1 MAPSATASAIQLVPL
16 TTDRAVVATHSAAAG
31 AGSDHDEGAVHSAS
45 LAEREPST
53 PGDIETGTPSS
64 ASSPALPL
72 AGVDALPLVDGG
84 PRAWAFLAA
93 ATTIEFM
100 VWGLPF
106 SVGVLNAYWSESLF
120 PGQPQTVALASTLP
134 QGLLLFS
141 GAVLA
146 PLFTLLPWHEK
157 RIQAV
162 GMVIATVGLIASAF
176 ATKAWHLVVT
186 FGCLYPFA
194 TALYFPCP
202 IIVFEWFQAR
212 RGLASGV
219 VFAGTGAGG
228 AAFPYIV
235 TSLLGRFGYRTTML
249 ALGVAFISINSVAL
263 TLIKRR
269 VPLAARVS
277 SSTRRPR
284 PRTDFSFLAG
294 RAAWA
299 AFAFITI
306 SNLGS
311 FIPLLWMPSYA
322 TATHATRPDGTTLV
336 AIMNGITAPG
346 FLLNGHLSDRL
357 PARIVIC
364 TSCLLATLS
373 CLLLWGYGTSAGPLV
388 AFAIVWGI
396 TAGSTSGIWS
406 KMVTVINKSGDP
418 SVPAW
423 TIATFACLKGVG
435 SLTSGP
441 ISNALLATGPLKGAG
456 GAFGS
461 TNYGSLFIYTAVT
474 TFAGGL
480 VAIAFPDK

>member
-1 MAPSATASAIQLVPL
+1 
-16 TTDRAVVATHSAAAG
+16 
-31 AGSDHDEGAVHSAS
+31 
-45 LAEREPST
+45 
-53 PGDIETGTPSS
+53 
-64 ASSPALPL
+64 
-72 AGVDALPLVDGG
+72 
-84 PRAWAFLAA
+84 
-93 ATTIEFM
+93 M

-106 SVGVLNAYWSESLF
+106 SVGVLHAFWSESLF
-120 PGQPQTVALASTLP
+120 PNQPQTVALASTLP

-141 GAVLA
+141 GAILA

-157 RIQAV
+157 RIQAI
-162 GMVIATVGLIASAF
+162 GMLIATVGLIASAF

-235 TSLLGRFGYRTTML
+235 TSLLKQFGYRTTML
-249 ALGVAFISINSVAL
+249 ALGIAFISINTIAL
-263 TLIKRR
+263 ALIKRR
-269 VPLAARVS
+269 LPLAARVTTGRS
-277 SSTRRPR
+277 SRRPR
-284 PRTDFSFLAG
+284 PRIDFSFLAG

-336 AIMNGITAPG
+336 AIMNGITVPG

-357 PARIVIC
+357 PARVVIC
-364 TSCLLATLS
+364 TSCLLATMS

-435 SLTSGP
+435 SLTSGENGPRVRLTPGP
-441 ISNALLATGPLKGAG
+441 ISNALLATGPMKGAG

-461 TNYGSLFIYTAVT
+461 TNYVSDVSPAPLTLAGSTLYLH
-474 TFAGGL
+474 GCHHL
-480 VAIAFPDK
+480 W